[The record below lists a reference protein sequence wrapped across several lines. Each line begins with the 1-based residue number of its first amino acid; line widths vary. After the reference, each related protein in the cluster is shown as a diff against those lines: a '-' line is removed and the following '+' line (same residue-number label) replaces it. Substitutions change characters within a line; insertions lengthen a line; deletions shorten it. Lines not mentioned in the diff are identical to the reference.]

1 MRLVIRADGGP
12 QIGGGHIMRCLTL
25 AGAAARRGHDVQF
38 VVGEGPMAQRV
49 RDAGFAVEELPAQA
63 HTPEAQPPHAGW
75 LGAPWQ
81 ADADFTAQVVAEAEA
96 DWLIWDHYGLDARW
110 VVRVRAARAGL
121 RVLVLDDLDDRDLG
135 SDLVLDPARIDAEPR
150 VHPVPAALDGPQ
162 FALLRPEFAALR
174 PAALARRGG
183 PIRRVLILPGM
194 MDAAGLAP
202 AALRALDGTGL
213 QAEVVMG
220 SASQSAAQVQ
230 AMVAGRDDWTL
241 TLDAT
246 DIAQRM
252 LDADLCIGAGGGTAW
267 ERCCMGLPT
276 VVVAVADNQE
286 FGISVL
292 AKAGAVIPAKQDTLR
307 EGVEQARAALPALS
321 THAASLCDGRGAARV
336 LDALEARLR
345 PVHAG
350 DARLLFDWRNQP
362 HIRAASH
369 TRDPLVWEDHV
380 DWVARTLHRKETF
393 WRIYQEGGR
402 DLGVVM
408 VTDQGGRICQWSF
421 YIGAADAP
429 RGAGG
434 RMLAMVLSGLAD
446 YTDALIVEGEV
457 LEGNAASARLH
468 EKLGFVQ
475 VPSGKEGVLVFRK
488 QICDQREAKNRA

>member
-1 MRLVIRADGGP
+1 MQLVIRADGGP

-25 AGAAARRGHDVQF
+25 AEGAARRGHHVQF
-38 VVGEGPMAQRV
+38 VVGEGPMATRV
-49 RDAGFAVEELPAQA
+49 RDAGFAVAELPAEA
-63 HTPEAQPPHAGW
+63 HTAEAHPPHPPHAGW
-75 LGAPWQ
+75 LAAPWQ
-81 ADADFTAQVVAEAEA
+81 ADADFTAQVVAEAQA

-110 VVRVRAARAGL
+110 VAQVRPARPAM

-135 SDLVLDPARIDAEPR
+135 SDLVLDPARMGMAAR
-150 VHPVPAALDGPQ
+150 LHPVPAALDGPQ

-174 PAALARRGG
+174 SAALARRGG
-183 PIRRVLILPGM
+183 PVRRVLILPGM

-202 AALRALDGTGL
+202 AALRALEDTGL

-220 SASQSAAQVQ
+220 SGSQSVAAVQ
-230 AMVAGRDDWTL
+230 AMVADRAGWSL

-246 DIAQRM
+246 DMAGRM

-267 ERCCMGLPT
+267 ERCCMGLPS

-292 AKAGAVIPAKQDTLR
+292 AKAGAVVPATQTTLR
-307 EGVEQARAALPALS
+307 AGLEQALAALPALS
-321 THAASLCDGRGAARV
+321 TQAANLCDGRGAARV
-336 LDALEARLR
+336 LDALDARLR
-345 PVHAG
+345 PVDAG

-362 HIRAASH
+362 HIRTASH
-369 TRDPLVWEDHV
+369 TKDPLVWEDHTA
-380 DWVARTLHRKETF
+380 WVARTLQRKGTF
-393 WRIYQEGGR
+393 WRIYQEGQR
-402 DLGVVM
+402 DLGAVM
-408 VTDQGGRICQWSF
+408 VTDQGGGICQWSF

-446 YTDALIVEGEV
+446 HTEALIVEGEV
-457 LEGNAASARLH
+457 LDGNAASARLH
-468 EKLGFVQ
+468 ERLGFVQ

-488 QICDQREAKNRA
+488 QICDQQQA